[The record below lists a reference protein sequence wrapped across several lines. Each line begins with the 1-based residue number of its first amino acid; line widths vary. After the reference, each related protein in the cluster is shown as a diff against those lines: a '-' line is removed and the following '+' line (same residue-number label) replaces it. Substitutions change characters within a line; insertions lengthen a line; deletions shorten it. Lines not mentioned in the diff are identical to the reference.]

1 MRFARPEG
9 VVTEDVMARIRIAAL
24 GVSCLL
30 VLAAT
35 LGSAEAQ
42 TAGSPL
48 PLLQI
53 DHPKTAVH
61 ARHKPAVRIARTKSS
76 EKITGRHVARRIHT
90 KTRVAEAARDL
101 PTPPTPSSQTI
112 SPQAASPQA
121 TPPQTTSQNDF
132 QNIWPA
138 PAAAADTI
146 AAPSGGA
153 LPGGVTPVAP
163 TAASAPS
170 VVTESVVDTDP
181 NGILNGGHDVP
192 TAMPNP
198 IKPAVS
204 TPKPQPVVAQPA
216 ATSPSPPPVK
226 VAAAAPV
233 LAKPAVR
240 AMLFKPS
247 SPSPIGSA
255 SWIAQMLAALGGAI
269 AAGAVAWF
277 LIRPA
282 SEQNYG

>member
-1 MRFARPEG
+1 
-9 VVTEDVMARIRIAAL
+9 MARIRIAAL

-42 TAGSPL
+42 TTGSPL

-53 DHPKTAVH
+53 DHTKTAVH
-61 ARHKPAVRIARTKSS
+61 ARHLPAARIARTKSS
-76 EKITGRHVARRIHT
+76 EGIARRHIVTRIHT
-90 KTRVAEAARDL
+90 KTRVVDAGRDL
-101 PTPPTPSSQTI
+101 PAPPTT
-112 SPQAASPQA
+112 SPQTSS
-121 TPPQTTSQNDF
+121 PQTTSQNDF

-138 PAAAADTI
+138 PAAAVGSI

-153 LPGGVTPVAP
+153 LPSGVTPVEP
-163 TAASAPS
+163 TAASAPN
-170 VVTESVVDTDP
+170 VVTETVVDTDP

-192 TAMPNP
+192 AAVPNP
-198 IKPAVS
+198 ITPAVS
-204 TPKPQPVVAQPA
+204 APKPQPAAAKPA
-216 ATSPSPPPVK
+216 AASASPPVK

-282 SEQNYG
+282 PEQNYG